1 MTLLIIFFAVSILF
15 SFLCSIWEAVLLSIT
30 PSFVN
35 RQVEEGTQLGKSLQ
49 KFKDD
54 IDRPLSAILTLNTIA
69 HTVGAI
75 GVGAQAGE
83 VFGEHT
89 FPLFGQWEL
98 SYESIIAAV
107 MTLAILILSEIIPK
121 TLGANYW
128 RKLAGFTVKSLKVVI
143 FCLTPFI
150 WLSML
155 ITKNLKAKEVKS
167 VFSRADFLAMASLG
181 KKSGALK
188 ENESAI
194 IENLLHLNKL
204 KARDIM
210 TPRTMMFMADQ
221 NMTLGEFYE
230 SRDKMPPFSRI
241 PIYDDDRDDIKG
253 IILKNEVLIGM
264 LEGRKDNKLE
274 SIKRPLAIVNEN
286 KELPHLFEFLSKNRS
301 HIAVVSDEY
310 GSTVGLVTLED
321 LFETI
326 LGFEIMDESDH
337 IPDLQLYAR
346 KKWEERAK
354 KMGILVEPTNE
365 GNGN

>member
-1 MTLLIIFFAVSILF
+1 MTLLIVFFFVSIVF

-35 RQVEEGTQLGKSLQ
+35 GEVEKGTQLGKTLRQ
-49 KFKDD
+49 FKND

-75 GVGAQAGE
+75 MVGAQAGKVFDYTKPVE
-83 VFGEHT
+83 VLGFNI
-89 FPLFGQWEL
+89 
-98 SYESIIAAV
+98 SVESVIASV

-128 RKLAGFTVKSLKVVI
+128 RRLAGFTVRSLKFII
-143 FCLTPFI
+143 FILTPFI

-155 ITKNLKAKEVKS
+155 ITKNLKSKEVKS

-181 KKSGALK
+181 KKSGVLK

-204 KARDIM
+204 KAKDVM
-210 TPRTMMFMADQ
+210 TPRTMMVMADQ
-221 NMTLGEFYE
+221 NITLEEFYG

-241 PIYDDDRDDIKG
+241 PIYDKDRDDIKG
-253 IILKNEVLIGM
+253 FILKNEVLTGM
-264 LEGRKDNKLE
+264 LEGRGGDKLE
-274 SIKRPLAIVNEN
+274 SIKRKLSIVTDN
-286 KELPHLFEFLSKNRS
+286 KELPNLFEFLSKNRS
-301 HIAVVSDEY
+301 HIAAVSDEY
-310 GSTVGLVTLED
+310 GSVIGLVTLED

-326 LGFEIMDESDH
+326 LGFEIMDETDN
-337 IPDLQLYAR
+337 IADLQKFAR

-354 KMGILVEPTNE
+354 KMGLLVEPTE
-365 GNGN
+365 EQGE

>member
-1 MTLLIIFFAVSILF
+1 MTLLLIFFFFTITA
-15 SFLCSIWEAVLLSIT
+15 SFTCSIMEAVLLSIT

-35 RQVEEGTQLGKSLQ
+35 RQVEEGTKLGKTLKS
-49 KFKDD
+49 FKKD
-54 IDRPLSAILTLNTIA
+54 IDRPLSAILTLNTFA
-69 HTVGAI
+69 NTAGAI
-75 GVGAQAGE
+75 GVGSQADAM
-83 VFGEHT
+83 FGST
-89 FPLFGQWEL
+89 PFLSIFGYPISVEFL
-98 SYESIIAAV
+98 TATV
-107 MTLAILILSEIIPK
+107 LTLCILIFSEIIPK

-128 RKLAGFTVKSLKVVI
+128 RNLAAPTVAVLKTII
-143 FCLTPFI
+143 FILTPFI

-155 ITKNLKAKEVKS
+155 ITKNLKSKEVES

-204 KARDIM
+204 KAKDIM

-221 NMTLGEFYE
+221 NMTLEEFYE
-230 SRDKMPPFSRI
+230 SRAKMPPFSRI

-253 IILKNEVLIGM
+253 IILKTEILTGM
-264 LEGRKDNKLE
+264 LEGRKKDKLE
-274 SIKRPLAIVNEN
+274 DIRRPLAIVNEN

-301 HIAVVSDEY
+301 HIAAVSDEY

-326 LGFEIMDESDH
+326 LGFEIMDESDN
-337 IPDLQLYAR
+337 IPDLQHYAR

-354 KMGILVEPTNE
+354 KMGLLDEPEE
-365 GNGN
+365 GG